1 MSGSNAGT
9 KEVKFTAKTKPSV
22 KKALKTTV
30 APNQVIMAPDG
41 KDTPGTIRDDDELA
55 DTPLRDPTAVDEQFP
70 TDSLS
75 ASDPRDVVMTQ
86 KMELQK
92 KSEDANHPGVTP
104 FGVLTATEDDLEWVR
119 SKREKELDAD
129 FMRWFIENFDKMSP
143 EQKAFAREMYPKLYE
158 ERMRLADKQLKLA
171 KKIVDLKINGMRT
184 KEDLMLQY
192 AMEAGFVDTDPI
204 SNILHPEKSL
214 ANKNEKRRQDA
225 FRRGLLNPKRLPR
238 GDWGPW
244 KRSQNAMDTTGRSAS
259 AFGNNKPYH
268 YGTEGRGFSAIGNA
282 TTTSEKKTNWQNTVD
297 FLNMADV
304 GGYAA
309 AAGAPEE

>member
-41 KDTPGTIRDDDELA
+41 KGTPNEVRTDEELEQ
-55 DTPLRDPTAVDEQFP
+55 TPLRDPTAVDVQFP

-92 KSEDANHPGVTP
+92 QSEENDQPGVTP

-204 SNILHPEKSL
+204 SNILHPEKSQ
-214 ANKNEKRRQDA
+214 ANKKEKRRQDA

-244 KRSQNAMDTTGRSAS
+244 KRGQNATEATGRVAS
-259 AFGNNKPYH
+259 AFGSNKPYR
-268 YGTEGRGFSAIGNA
+268 YGTTGVGFTAIGPSDSA
-282 TTTSEKKTNWQNTVD
+282 SEKKTNWQNTVD

-304 GGYAA
+304 RGYAA
-309 AAGAPEE
+309 AAGGEE

>member
-1 MSGSNAGT
+1 MSGSGT

-22 KKALKTTV
+22 KKAMKTTV

-41 KDTPGTIRDDDELA
+41 EGTPGQVRGDRELEE
-55 DTPLRDPTAVDEQFP
+55 TPLRDPTAVDEQFP

-92 KSEDANHPGVTP
+92 ESEKNKQPGVTP

-192 AMEAGFVDTDPI
+192 ALEAGFVDTDPI
-204 SNILHPEKSL
+204 SNILHPERSD
-214 ANKNEKRRQDA
+214 ANKNETRRQNA

-238 GDWGPW
+238 GDWGPFT
-244 KRSQNAMDTTGRSAS
+244 RGQNATEATGRSAA
-259 AFGNNKPYH
+259 AFGTNKPYH
-268 YGTEGRGFSAIGNA
+268 YGTKQAFSAIGPSTSA
-282 TTTSEKKTNWQNTVD
+282 TEKKTNWQNTVD

-304 GGYAA
+304 RGYAA
-309 AAGAPEE
+309 AAAGQE